1 MGEGEAEYE
10 GVVMEGKLAME
21 KAGIVPPGLK
31 PRDGLAAING
41 SNFLT
46 AMSALMCHD
55 CENLLKHAEIACAM
69 SLEALKANLKPYN
82 TKLHE
87 ARGFA
92 GAIRCARTIRK
103 ITEGGDLQQQ
113 KMKCKV

>member
-10 GVVMEGKLAME
+10 GAIMDGKSAME
-21 KAGIVPPGLK
+21 KAGIQIPGLK

-46 AMSALMCHD
+46 AMSALMCFD
-55 CENLLKHAEIACAM
+55 CENLLKHAEIACGM

-82 TKLHE
+82 SKLHE
-87 ARGFA
+87 ARGFK
-92 GAIRCARTIRK
+92 GAIRCASTIRK
-103 ITEGGDLQQQ
+103 LTEGGDL
-113 KMKCKV
+113 